1 MNISRY
7 ICWYVLEVPN
17 DCVGV
22 YYTPTCA
29 IQLSGRKGL
38 KRNWSAMNVVV
49 IGTITVRLNR
59 SRKPSP
65 LCAFSNRKQ
74 VDNQQGVSDASS
86 HYPPPSS
93 EIY

>member
-1 MNISRY
+1 MT
-7 ICWYVLEVPN
+7 VLVCIIRPLVLFNCPGE
-17 DCVGV
+17 
-22 YYTPTCA
+22 
-29 IQLSGRKGL
+29 KGL
-38 KRNWSAMNVVV
+38 KRNWSAMNVV